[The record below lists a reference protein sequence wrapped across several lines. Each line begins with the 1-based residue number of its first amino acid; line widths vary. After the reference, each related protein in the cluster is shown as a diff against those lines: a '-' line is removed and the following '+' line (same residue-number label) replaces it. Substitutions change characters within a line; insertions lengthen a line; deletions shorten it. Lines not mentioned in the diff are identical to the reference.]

1 MGGHDHG
8 NKVQKTSISEEEIR
22 KILTRAKAQIPSESP
37 KFAHSPSSGV
47 LHTSIEG
54 AFSNERARLGPTF
67 TETDRQWRI
76 KYLESQNLHPAEP
89 FEVPELSKV
98 HYNPIRRF
106 YRWPLDQ
113 LEKFLRNHMQT
124 HNAVFTRKI
133 IGGTLIG
140 YFTLLTIWY
149 QLNYNVPNWE
159 YKKGYR
165 IFYTREA
172 VMPGDSRW
180 PMPNPRK
187 ESWQHY
193 DLDFHYRNALRNDP
207 K

>member
-113 LEKFLRNHMQT
+113 LEKFLRNHM
-124 HNAVFTRKI
+124 V
-133 IGGTLIG
+133 
-140 YFTLLTIWY
+140 
-149 QLNYNVPNWE
+149 
-159 YKKGYR
+159 
-165 IFYTREA
+165 
-172 VMPGDSRW
+172 
-180 PMPNPRK
+180 
-187 ESWQHY
+187 
-193 DLDFHYRNALRNDP
+193 
-207 K
+207 